1 MHGVAGAAARR
12 RVFDGPGAPEPLRE
26 GDLAVKRSR
35 IGSLHLVLAGIAIV
49 FVSVALSLASQ
60 PAYAGSKVL
69 PVLLVH
75 GYDAW
80 GNSKS
85 DWVEGGWIVDDLR
98 EVGHGRGWTVY
109 ASAAQTSAQER
120 APGIFGTA
128 PVYSLDYHGYH
139 DAKGRLKPS
148 AGLLSK
154 AIDAVIEDSGA
165 ADVYVI
171 SHSQGG
177 LMTRAVLEGLAVD
190 PDDGSAIPYK
200 NNIFGFM
207 TIDTPHKGSSTNW
220 LMRFLSGASKDMVSG
235 SDFLK
240 ELNAAPTSI
249 DEATFCSVAV
259 GNAMGEANGD
269 GLFSADEQ
277 KPVDG
282 TVPSST
288 EIRSFAVVHG
298 RGMLG
303 MDYSRYTAALDS
315 PQVRDWASVRYLQ
328 ALREYQEFN
337 RSPSAAA
344 STVLAVDHSGA
355 VTALIAMYIVS
366 GLAWGLAYWLG
377 VRNGRAGVSRRAA
390 WARAL
395 GMFLLLV
402 IGSGVWD
409 VSAILVS
416 SLVLPCCYL
425 LGWNRMIRSRLG
437 ANAKNI

>member
-1 MHGVAGAAARR
+1 M
-12 RVFDGPGAPEPLRE
+12 FDRPGAHEPLP
-26 GDLAVKRSR
+26 GGNSAVKCSR
-35 IGSLHLVLAGIAIV
+35 IGGIHFVLAGVAIALL
-49 FVSVALSLASQ
+49 SVVLSLVSQ

-69 PVLLVH
+69 PVILVH

-80 GNSKS
+80 GNSTS
-85 DWVEGGWIVDDLR
+85 DWVEGGWIAADLR
-98 EVGHGRGWTVY
+98 EVGNGRGWTVY
-109 ASAAQTSAQER
+109 TSASQAYAQER
-120 APGIFGTA
+120 APGIFGEA

-148 AGLLSK
+148 AGLLTK

-288 EIRSFAVVHG
+288 EIKSFAVVHG

-315 PQVRDWASVRYLQ
+315 PEVRDWASVRYLQ
-328 ALREYQEFN
+328 ALRKYQGFN
-337 RSPSAAA
+337 RPPS
-344 STVLAVDHSGA
+344 TAVDTAIAVDRSGS
-355 VTALIAMYIVS
+355 VTELIAMYIVS
-366 GLAWGLAYWLG
+366 GLTWGLAYWLG

-390 WARAL
+390 WARTL

-416 SLVLPCCYL
+416 SLILPCCYL
-425 LGWNRMIRSRLG
+425 LGWNRTIRSRRG
-437 ANAKNI
+437 ASAKNI

>member
-1 MHGVAGAAARR
+1 
-12 RVFDGPGAPEPLRE
+12 VFERPGAYEPLRDGE
-26 GDLAVKRSR
+26 SAVRCSRVGMHLILVGLAVA
-35 IGSLHLVLAGIAIV
+35 LVSA
-49 FVSVALSLASQ
+49 ALSLASQ
-60 PAYAGSKVL
+60 PAYADSRVL

-85 DWVEGGWIVDDLR
+85 DWVEGGWIAADLR
-98 EVGHGRGWTVY
+98 EVGHGKGWTVY
-109 ASAAQTSAQER
+109 ASARQASAQER
-120 APGIFGTA
+120 APGVFGTA
-128 PVYSLDYHGYH
+128 PVYSLDYRGYYC
-139 DAKGRLKPS
+139 AKGRLRPS

-154 AIDAVIEDSGA
+154 AIDAVMTDSGA

-207 TIDTPHKGSSTNW
+207 TIDTPHRGSSTNW
-220 LMRFLSGASKDMVSG
+220 PMRFMSGASKDMVSG

-249 DEATFCSVAV
+249 DESTFCSVAV
-259 GNAMGEANGD
+259 GNAMGEAKGD

-277 KPVDG
+277 KPMDG

-288 EIRSFAVVHG
+288 EVRSFAVVHG
-298 RGMLG
+298 KGMQG

-315 PQVRDWASVRYLQ
+315 RQVRDWASMRYLQ
-328 ALREYQEFN
+328 ALGKYQGFN
-337 RSPSAAA
+337 RSPSTAAG
-344 STVLAVDHSGA
+344 TVRAIDYSGS
-355 VTALIAMYIVS
+355 VTARIAMYIVS
-366 GLAWGLAYWLG
+366 GLTWGLAYWLG
-377 VRNGRAGVSRRAA
+377 VWNGRAGVSRRAA

-395 GMFLLLV
+395 GMFLLLL

-416 SLVLPCCYL
+416 SLILPCCYL
-425 LGWNRMIRSRLG
+425 LGWNRTIRSRLV
-437 ANAKNI
+437 ANTKKV